1 VTRIFLIAVLIVVSL
16 AYAKQNR
23 YFERSGIV
31 HQCAVVAAP
40 VGQDGEWRSCKQGL
54 LDGYPDLEMDSC
66 DRMGRT
72 SQREFWRCPVPLA
85 TSYRP

>member
-1 VTRIFLIAVLIVVSL
+1 MTRVFLVAVLIVACL

-31 HQCAVVAAP
+31 HQCEVVAPP
-40 VGQDGEWRSCKQGL
+40 VGQDGEWRSCRQGW

-66 DRMGRT
+66 NRMGRT
-72 SQREFWRCPVPLA
+72 KEREFWRCPVPLS